1 MGKINWGRV
10 ILGGLLAGLVM
21 NIGEAALHAGLL
33 GQDYRALLEQRG
45 VAAEGDPARLS
56 LLVIMT
62 FVLGVAA
69 VWLYAAIRPRYGP
82 GPQTAICAGLAVWL
96 FAHLW
101 SGVYLGV
108 SFGDLIPAKLAWL
121 PVVWGFFEAPIGTL
135 AGAWVYK
142 E

>member
-33 GQDYRALLEQRG
+33 GEDTRALLEQRG
-45 VAAEGDPARLS
+45 VSAEGDPARLS
-56 LLVIMT
+56 MLVVMT
-62 FVLGVAA
+62 FVLGIAA

-82 GPQTAICAGLAVWL
+82 GPKTALCAGLAVWL

-101 SGVYLGV
+101 AGVYLGAG
-108 SFGDLIPAKLAWL
+108 FGDLIPAKLAWL
-121 PVVWGFFEAPIGTL
+121 PVLWGFFEAPIGTL

>member
-82 GPQTAICAGLAVWL
+82 GPKTAICAGLAVWL